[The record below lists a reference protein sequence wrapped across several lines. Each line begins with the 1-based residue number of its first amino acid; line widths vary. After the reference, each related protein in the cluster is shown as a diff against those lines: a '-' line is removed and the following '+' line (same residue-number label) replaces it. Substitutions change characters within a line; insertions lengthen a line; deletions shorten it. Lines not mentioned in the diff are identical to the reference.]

1 MYIFLLLLSQEGFDV
16 DVDVDVLSVAFFF
29 CKISGSFRGGV
40 KKEEMTKR
48 IIAGRTSKTKPCLKV
63 WIGLATAVELNL
75 IKSSEE

>member
-1 MYIFLLLLSQEGFDV
+1 M
-16 DVDVDVLSVAFFF
+16 
-29 CKISGSFRGGV
+29 

-63 WIGLATAVELNL
+63 CIGSATAVELNL